1 MVLSSTVMAAPSL
14 ADVIGT
20 ADEAVNYET
29 DVSAEAEL
37 ENVVS
42 LKPGLNMLTGT
53 AAPLTADDSS
63 LFSSIFEKPS
73 NSTITS
79 AADPTGVKTGN
90 IIKWN
95 VPTNATT
102 GGYYPGLGVRFCSD
116 ESSDHLESL
125 VGHTYIHLKFDY
137 KKYVAD
143 LETAQAN
150 GTYNNDNSFWIMNN
164 NGSGKNIS
172 VSMGMKVT
180 DGWKTYNDLIDLVKG
195 GTLESKTTK
204 KFILE
209 AGVNKVT
216 TVDIQFLFDNMYA
229 VPAYEFKFYNPE
241 GTKVIAKRYKA
252 FGDDGNIITSYSPE
266 SGLYG
271 NYYVTNWATTT
282 NGAAVE
288 SINLNNENVSFYAL
302 DMAPAVTL
310 EQQGT
315 FKTVGD
321 KVKIVPKVLSAV
333 KDELKM
339 STSDWTIDDD
349 TIASISR
356 SNDGT
361 IEVTALKSG
370 TTMLHF
376 TVGEV
381 ALDYE
386 LKVVLPYEVEN
397 AASAKDSFI
406 TANINPADYKALVVK
421 LTTNAASSG
430 AEYTLTYKIGDGDEN
445 TCNLSATSAGTRDH
459 YIDLIDLTGWT
470 NGTSV
475 SFKLTSDD
483 DASFTVESIKLYN
496 EFDDSFKLELS
507 ADSDYL
513 TSVGEET
520 VVGAEFVCN
529 LEGVYDEGFTLEV
542 IDNDDVVYQKINN
555 DGTVTLHAKAAKGV
569 VTVKA
574 TSTEDSAVVATKN
587 IYVNVDTD
595 KYGSYYE
602 FIEASKPSDLK
613 IGRNQTNEGVGNTD
627 LSIVDGKLRLVRQ
640 SESEQTNNT
649 GGMNL
654 NYMDSPANQ
663 KYLIVKT
670 TGTSKLIN
678 IYYTWDRNNY
688 TETNT
693 VSSGIQK
700 IENEDGTLLWVFN
713 MANVPNTAEK
723 ITGFMLQIAAG
734 NTADIISF
742 YTTSEAPKAADSKTI
757 GIKWDF
763 EDSTSTG
770 FAAPWGYNKGASKFE
785 DGTLKLVANTLNG
798 NKVEITEDTENNRYV
813 AVTSNGGAVNSN
825 VNMSSKGVSFDDYN
839 YLVLKAKGNKSFNA
853 GVTLYLNDADG
864 ATSGWS
870 IVSISMPVT
879 TEYGVYAF
887 NIRQL
892 LGKDFGENY
901 NKMMFQYTT
910 MSTVYSENITQGPE
924 TFTDTSDNNQQ
935 KTRWYM
941 PELAYSN
948 FNELTIDE
956 MYIANYDP
964 TDTSEK
970 EVPLNMA
977 VTLSASSNTI
987 TTDGGSVTVTPSV
1000 YANKKVTTT
1009 DVSYSVTKGEAS
1021 IKKNDDGTLTVTAIS
1036 NGEVEITA
1044 AAVEDSSFKGTI
1056 TITVSGQRNK
1066 IAAYDFKYLA
1076 IGNSYLLHGYNANYS
1091 IWQKA
1096 DDIARGM
1103 AASEPDLDYFH
1114 RVQYHLNEAFTGSIT
1129 ATRFAG
1135 SGLENSS
1142 ENEETIEAATAKI
1155 EADETYKKI
1164 KNYLVNDE
1172 PNIITVQLSENF
1184 QGTGDIETNFYDVLY
1199 GMIDRY
1205 RPDESVVVVITPFG
1219 TGSRTNI
1226 IKQYAEKYGFY
1237 VADVSYVNSY
1247 NKVPA
1252 TTSADYNT
1260 YIEAESP
1267 IDGTT
1272 KKYYR
1277 GDAGWKYN
1285 PYLAWAQYPG
1295 YDDLIALD
1303 IAQGKKENEVRAEF
1317 RSHPGDLGMDEIGRK
1332 VVEQLKLGVPAF
1344 LNAEYIYIP
1353 DSITIS
1359 GGDSITTGGG
1369 TLSLTATVAPSDAS
1383 NKVVWS
1389 VDNEIYAKISDDGK
1403 LTALNNG
1410 TVVVTA
1416 KSAYDSTVFA
1426 TKTITISGQDPVYT
1440 VSYKAGT
1447 TDTVTGLP
1455 ASYAYAKGNYTLST
1469 IVPERNGYKFLGWAT
1484 SENGNPTK
1492 TISVTK
1498 DTAVYAV
1505 WTLAESWHFD
1515 EDDNVEGISLGG
1527 FNVVIKDGIATV
1539 LSYDNGVTVSNT
1551 KLMLNSDLFDRF
1563 NVRMDLSGT
1572 ADENPTLAL
1581 RIITAD
1587 NNYAYTKD
1595 IPAVGQQCVYSFDIS
1610 DVNGTITGFV
1620 ITPSAKECQANV
1632 DWIEFER
1639 KALDSDTKLDKVIA
1653 INDLTVD
1660 AKGFNYEIES
1670 LTVEEG
1676 KTFKFLNG
1684 TLKLGAVSGNGSV
1697 VSNGCIIY
1705 SGTDLDGYVSFD
1717 VGAKTATGNLRY
1729 AEVDG
1734 EQYKFDGNTYGM
1746 ILGENETKLVQIVEK
1761 TSDDAVVTVSTK
1773 YFVVNGSTA
1782 TELNILENAMNNVD
1796 ELSLRTKDPVGVRF
1810 KARIANTA
1818 KVNSTVT
1825 EYGFVIALER
1835 DITKYGKQLNLDF
1848 PKKAMGSAYVEG
1860 SKDVIYDVDSNDT
1873 FFTAVLYNIPSTAYN
1888 VKLVAKT
1895 FTKLSVDGKTFV
1907 VYGEPI
1913 TASPYQIAKAIKK
1926 VNDLDDD
1933 AKAFI
1938 DGIINEVEGDN
1949 DSKVDYGDL

>member
-53 AAPLTADDSS
+53 AAPLTAADSS

-116 ESSDHLESL
+116 DSSDHLESL

-180 DGWKTYNDLIDLVKG
+180 DGWKTYDDLIDLVKG

-204 KFILE
+204 KFVLE

-271 NYYVTNWATTT
+271 NYYVTKWATTT
-282 NGAAVE
+282 NGTAVE
-288 SINLNNENVSFYAL
+288 SVTLNNENVSFYAL
-302 DMAPAVTL
+302 DMAQAVTL
-310 EQQGT
+310 EPQGT
-315 FKTVGD
+315 FKAAGD

-339 STSDWTIDDD
+339 NTSDWTIDDS
-349 TIASISR
+349 TVATISR
-356 SNDGT
+356 SNDGSV
-361 IEVTALKSG
+361 EVTALKSG
-370 TTMLHF
+370 TTTLHF

-381 ALDYE
+381 AVDYE
-386 LKVVLPYEVEN
+386 LKVTLPYEVEN
-397 AASAKDSFI
+397 AASAKDNYV
-406 TANINPADYKALVVK
+406 TANVNPADYKALVVK
-421 LTTNAASSG
+421 LTTTTAASS
-430 AEYTLTYKIGDGDEN
+430 ENVEVNFKIGNSE
-445 TCNLSATSAGTRDH
+445 TATAIPFSATNGKRDY
-459 YIDLIDLTGWT
+459 YIDLTKNEEWT
-470 NGTSV
+470 DGENV
-475 SFKLTSDD
+475 SFMITSA
-483 DASFTVESIKLYN
+483 ASFTIESMKLYN

-513 TSVGEET
+513 TAVGEET

-529 LEGVYDEGFTLEV
+529 LEGVYNENFTLEV
-542 IDNDDVVYQKINN
+542 IDNDDVVYQKIND

-574 TSTEDSAVVATKN
+574 ISAEDSTVVATKN

-595 KYGSYYE
+595 KYGSYFE
-602 FIEASKPSDLK
+602 FIEASTPSEANIVTCLTTDDKK
-613 IGRNQTNEGVGNTD
+613 IGNTAV
-627 LSIVDGKLRLVRQ
+627 SIVDGKLHLVRQ
-640 SESEQTNNT
+640 SADEQTTTT
-649 GGMNL
+649 GGISFAYL
-654 NYMDSPANQ
+654 KSPANQ
-663 KYLIVKT
+663 KYFVVKAT
-670 TGTSKLIN
+670 ATSSLAR
-678 IYYTWDRNNY
+678 IYYKWDSNGYN
-688 TETNT
+688 ETNT
-693 VSSGIQK
+693 VNTVKK
-700 IENEDGTLLWVFN
+700 IENEDGTALFVFN
-713 MANVPNTAEK
+713 MDKVPDTAEK
-723 ITGFMLQIAAG
+723 INGFMLQIAAG
-734 NTADIISF
+734 NTTDIISF

-763 EDSTSTG
+763 EDSASTG
-770 FAAPWGYNKGASKFE
+770 FATPWGYNKGASKFE
-785 DGTLKLVANTLNG
+785 NGTLKLVANMLDG
-798 NKVEITEDTENNRYV
+798 NKVEIKEDTENNRYV

-870 IVSISMPVT
+870 VVSISMPVT

-910 MSTVYSENITQGPE
+910 MSTV
-924 TFTDTSDNNQQ
+924 DTSTVTKADDAEN
-935 KTRWYM
+935 TWYITS
-941 PELAYSN
+941 PLTYSDLKELI
-948 FNELTIDE
+948 IDE

-1142 ENEETIEAATAKI
+1142 ENETTIEAATAKI

-1184 QGTGDIETNFYDVLY
+1184 GGTGDIETNFYDVLY

-1219 TGSRTNI
+1219 TGTRTNI

-1247 NKVPA
+1247 SKVPA

-1277 GDAGWKYN
+1277 GDNGWKYN
-1285 PYLAWAQYPG
+1285 PYLAWAQYPA
-1295 YDDLIALD
+1295 YDELVVD
-1303 IAQGKKENEVRAEF
+1303 GRAEF
-1317 RSHPGDLGMDEIGRK
+1317 RTHPGDLGMDEIGKK
-1332 VVEQLKLGVPAF
+1332 VAEQLKLGVPAF

-1369 TLSLTATVAPSDAS
+1369 TLSLTATAAPSDAS

-1469 IVPERNGYKFLGWAT
+1469 IVPERNGYKFLGWAI

-1539 LSYDNGVTVSNT
+1539 LSYDEGVTVSNT
-1551 KLMLNSDLFDRF
+1551 KLTLNSDLFDRF

-1572 ADENPTLAL
+1572 ADENPTLEL
-1581 RIITAD
+1581 KIVTAD
-1587 NNYAYTKD
+1587 KNYTYTED

-1610 DVNGTITGFV
+1610 AVKGTITGFV

-1773 YFVVNGSTA
+1773 YFAVNGSTA

-1796 ELSLRTKDPVGVRF
+1796 ELSLRTENPVGVRF

-1818 KVNSTVT
+1818 KANATVT

-1848 PKKAMGSAYVEG
+1848 PKKVMGSAYVDG

-1873 FFTAVLYNIPSTAYN
+1873 FFTAVLYNIPTTAYN

-1949 DSKVDYGDL
+1949 DAKVDYGDL